1 MEPDDQ
7 LQIMKKDFRLLERN
21 VLLLIA
27 VPLPVF
33 SFAYLYVTSG
43 NLAFDLPEFP
53 PVFNFLILALVIV
66 MLIFQQIAFGNRIKH
81 IRDNVKELHQ
91 RVKGYAKATFL
102 RYWHF
107 FWVGLL
113 SAFGLFFYE
122 NQGFTMAYA
131 ITLLFISLAKPTP
144 GRIISE
150 LRLKNQE
157 KDLVAKIQKRED

>member
-1 MEPDDQ
+1 MDSNDQ
-7 LQIMKKDFRLLERN
+7 LQMMKKDFRLLERN

-27 VPLPVF
+27 VPLPIF

-43 NLAFDLPEFP
+43 NLEFDLPELP
-53 PVFNFLILALVIV
+53 QVFNFLTLGLVTAI
-66 MLIFQQIAFGNRIKH
+66 LIFQQVAFSNRVKS
-81 IRDNVKELHQ
+81 IRNNVKELNQ
-91 RVKGYAKATFL
+91 KVKGYARATFL
-102 RYWHF
+102 RYWQL

-131 ITLLFISLAKPTP
+131 ITLLFVSLAKPTP
-144 GRIISE
+144 RRIISE

-157 KDLVAKIQKRED
+157 KDLVTEIQKRED

>member
-1 MEPDDQ
+1 MDANDQ
-7 LQIMKKDFRLLERN
+7 LQMMKKDFRLLERN

-43 NLAFDLPEFP
+43 NLEFDLPELP
-53 PVFNFLILALVIV
+53 PLFNFLTLGFVTAI
-66 MLIFQQIAFGNRIKH
+66 LIFQQIAFRNRIKSV
-81 IRDNVKELHQ
+81 RDNVIELNQ
-91 RVKGYAKATFL
+91 KVKGYARATFL
-102 RYWHF
+102 RYWQL

-122 NQGFTMAYA
+122 NQGFTLAYVV
-131 ITLLFISLAKPTP
+131 TLLFVSLAKPTP

-157 KDLVAKIQKRED
+157 KDLVTEIQKRED